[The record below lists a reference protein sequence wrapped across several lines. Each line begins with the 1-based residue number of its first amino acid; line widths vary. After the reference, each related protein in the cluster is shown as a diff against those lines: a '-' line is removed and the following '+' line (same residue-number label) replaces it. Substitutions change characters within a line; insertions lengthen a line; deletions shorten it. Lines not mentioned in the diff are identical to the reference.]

1 MRPVSLC
8 AVLCALSATSALPSS
23 IVSPPRASVP
33 PLTIV
38 LDFRGAFA
46 PNSVQEMEREVQN
59 VLRGA
64 GRPIEWRSWK
74 EATHAVFDEIAVVRF
89 SGDCEAQFWPN
100 GVAPEG
106 ALGSTHISDGV
117 VLPFSD
123 IACDKIASTV
133 RSAVLGMEHA
143 QADMIFG
150 RALGRVVAH
159 ELVHII
165 SRSTAH
171 GHEGVAQSALSRS
184 DLTDEKLDLSPKD
197 LLRITGKEGH

>member
-8 AVLCALSATSALPSS
+8 AILCAMLATPAIPSS
-23 IVSPPRASVP
+23 IVSPDGTKAT

-38 LDFRGAFA
+38 LDFRGSYADE
-46 PNSVQEMEREVQN
+46 SVREMEREVEN
-59 VLRGA
+59 LLRGA
-64 GRPIEWRSWK
+64 GRPFEWRSWK
-74 EATHAVFDEIAVVRF
+74 QATHTAFDEIAVVRF

-100 GVAPEG
+100 GVPPEG
-106 ALGSTHISDGV
+106 VLGMTHVSDGI

-123 IACDKIASTV
+123 VTCDRIASSV
-133 RSAVLGMEHA
+133 RSAVRGMDRGHA
-143 QADMIFG
+143 DLIFG

-171 GHEGVAQSALSRS
+171 GHEGIAQAALSRDELTS
-184 DLTDEKLDLSPKD
+184 DNLDLSPED
-197 LLRITGKEGH
+197 VLRISGKEGR